1 MIYRGKNIKM
11 QVRNGKVA
19 ASPVLCWEKA
29 LPFIRGRGLRW
40 GTPSSLLFSPR
51 QAALAKPPTLILPA
65 ESPGWEQTRERH
77 MFCGKRGNNQVR
89 VDSCK

>member
-1 MIYRGKNIKM
+1 M
-11 QVRNGKVA
+11 QVRNAKVA

-40 GTPSSLLFSPR
+40 RTPSSLLFSPR
-51 QAALAKPPTLILPA
+51 QAALAKSPTTLILPA
-65 ESPGWEQTRERH
+65 ESTGWQQMRERH
-77 MFCGKRGNNQVR
+77 MFCGKCGNNQVR